1 MRFPERSKILI
12 TLASL
17 VLFGSIVAPARS
29 QESKKIVGSV
39 VDQLS
44 TPIPDAHITLY
55 SLDRI
60 LQTTSD
66 SSGHFHFDGVP
77 PTNYEI
83 EVLSPGF
90 KRFAKPVDLTD
101 GKPIVMEIGA
111 VGSPVVMA
119 ASVMEVAPTGS
130 CGPPYSIVYNPRKT
144 ADAAALSGNAVE
156 QYATR
161 GVEAAT
167 VRLVDPIGVQIGQQ
181 QTDKNGEFQFRQIA
195 PGRYHIVTTHSGYD
209 DMTTGEFWVARE
221 NTTKISL
228 RPVPAGKIMIC
239 Q

>member
-12 TLASL
+12 ALASL
-17 VLFGSIVAPARS
+17 VLIGAIVAPARS

-39 VDQLS
+39 VDPHS

-66 SSGHFHFDGVP
+66 SSGHFHFDGVL

-83 EVLSPGF
+83 EVLVPGF
-90 KRFAKPVDLTD
+90 KRFAKPVDLSD
-101 GKPIVMEIGA
+101 GKPIAMEIGST
-111 VGSPVVMA
+111 GSPVVMA

-144 ADAAALSGNAVE
+144 ADAALSGNAVE

-161 GVEAAT
+161 GVAAAT
-167 VRLVDPIGVQIGQQ
+167 VKLVDPMGVQIGQQ
-181 QTDKNGEFQFRQIA
+181 QTDKSGEFQFRQIA

-221 NTTKISL
+221 NTTKITL
-228 RPVPAGKIMIC
+228 RPVPVGKIMIC

>member
-1 MRFPERSKILI
+1 MRFPERSKVLI

-17 VLFGSIVAPARS
+17 VFIGSIVAPARS
-29 QESKKIVGSV
+29 QESKRIVGSV
-39 VDQLS
+39 VDPTS
-44 TPIPDAHITLY
+44 YPIPDAHITLY

-60 LQTTSD
+60 LQTKSD
-66 SSGHFHFDGVP
+66 SSGHFHFDGVL
-77 PTNYEI
+77 PTKYEI
-83 EVLSPGF
+83 EVIVPGF
-90 KRFAKPVDLTD
+90 KRFTKPVDLTD
-101 GKPIVMEIGA
+101 NKPIVMEIGST
-111 VGSPVVMA
+111 GSPVVI
-119 ASVMEVAPTGS
+119 ASVLEVAPTGS
-130 CGPPYSIVYNPRKT
+130 CGPPYSLVYNSRKT

-167 VRLVDPIGVQIGQQ
+167 VKLVDPIGAQIAQQ
-181 QTDKNGEFQFRQIA
+181 QTDKNGEFQFGQIA
-195 PGRYHIVTTHSGYD
+195 PGRYHLVTTHSSYN

-221 NTTKISL
+221 NTTKITL

>member
-12 TLASL
+12 TLIGL
-17 VLFGSIVAPARS
+17 VLIGAIAAAAHG

-44 TPIPDAHITLY
+44 TPIPNAHITLY

-60 LQTTSD
+60 LKTTSD
-66 SSGHFHFDGVP
+66 SSGHFHFDGVL

-83 EVLSPGF
+83 EVLAQGF
-90 KRFAKPVDLTD
+90 KRFIKTVDLTD
-101 GKPIVMEIGA
+101 GKPIVMEIGTF
-111 VGSPVVMA
+111 GSPVVIV
-119 ASVMEVAPTGS
+119 SVMEVAPTGS
-130 CGPPYSIVYNPRKT
+130 CGPPYSIVYDPRKT
-144 ADAAALSGNAVE
+144 PDAAPLSGNAIE

-167 VRLVDPIGVQIGQQ
+167 VKLVDPIGVQIARR
-181 QTDKNGEFQFRQIA
+181 QTDKNGEFQFRIP

-209 DMTTGEFWVARE
+209 DITTGEFWVARE
-221 NTTKISL
+221 NTTHITL
-228 RPVPAGKIMIC
+228 RPVPTGKIMRC
-239 Q
+239 QY

>member
-1 MRFPERSKILI
+1 MNYF
-12 TLASL
+12 
-17 VLFGSIVAPARS
+17 S

-39 VDQLS
+39 VDPTS
-44 TPIPDAHITLY
+44 YPIPDAHITLY

-66 SSGHFHFDGVP
+66 SSGHFHFEGVL

-83 EVLSPGF
+83 EVLVHGF
-90 KRFAKPVDLTD
+90 RRFSRPVDLTD
-101 GKPIVMEIGA
+101 GKPIVMEIGTF
-111 VGSPVVMA
+111 GSPVVIV
-119 ASVMEVAPTGS
+119 SVMEVAPTGS
-130 CGPPYSIVYNPRKT
+130 CGPPYSIVYKPRKT
-144 ADAAALSGNAVE
+144 NDDAALSGNAVE

-167 VRLVDPIGVQIGQQ
+167 VRLVDPIGVQIAQQ

-209 DMTTGEFWVARE
+209 EMTTGEFWVARE
-221 NTTKISL
+221 NTTNITL
-228 RPVPAGKIMIC
+228 RPVPAGKIRVC

>member
-12 TLASL
+12 TFASV
-17 VLFGSIVAPARS
+17 VLIGAIVAPSRS
-29 QESKKIVGSV
+29 QGSQKIVGSV
-39 VDQLS
+39 VDPTS
-44 TPIPDAHITLY
+44 YPIPGAHITLY

-66 SSGHFHFDGVP
+66 SSGHFHFEGVL

-83 EVLSPGF
+83 EVLVHGF
-90 KRFAKPVDLTD
+90 RRFSRPVDLTD
-101 GKPIVMEIGA
+101 GKPIVMEIGTF
-111 VGSPVVMA
+111 GSPVVIV
-119 ASVMEVAPTGS
+119 SVMEVAPTGS
-130 CGPPYSIVYNPRKT
+130 CGPPYSIVYKPRKT
-144 ADAAALSGNAVE
+144 NNAAALSGNAVE

-167 VRLVDPIGVQIGQQ
+167 VRLVDPIGVQIAQQ
-181 QTDKNGEFQFRQIA
+181 QTDKDGEFQFRQIA

-209 DMTTGEFWVARE
+209 EMTTGEFWVARE
-221 NTTKISL
+221 NTTNITL
-228 RPVPAGKIMIC
+228 RPVPSGKIMTC

>member
-12 TLASL
+12 TFASL
-17 VLFGSIVAPARS
+17 VLIGAIVAPARS
-29 QESKKIVGSV
+29 QGSRKIVGSV
-39 VDQLS
+39 VDPLS
-44 TPIPDAHITLY
+44 VPIPDAHVTLY

-66 SSGHFHFDGVP
+66 SSGHFHFDGVLP
-77 PTNYEI
+77 NKYEI
-83 EVLSPGF
+83 EVIVYGF
-90 KRFAKPVDLTD
+90 KRFARPVDLTD
-101 GKPIVMEIGA
+101 NKPIVMEIA
-111 VGSPVVMA
+111 PPGSPVVIV
-119 ASVMEVAPTGS
+119 SVMEVAPTGS
-130 CGPPYSIVYNPRKT
+130 CGPPYSIVYSPRKT

-167 VRLVDPIGVQIGQQ
+167 VKLVDPIGVQIAQQ

-195 PGRYHIVTTHSGYD
+195 PGRYHIMTTHSGYD
-209 DMTTGEFWVARE
+209 EMTTGEFWVARE
-221 NTTKISL
+221 NTTNITL

>member
-12 TLASL
+12 TFASV
-17 VLFGSIVAPARS
+17 VLIGAIVAPSRS
-29 QESKKIVGSV
+29 QGSQKIVGSV
-39 VDQLS
+39 VDPTS
-44 TPIPDAHITLY
+44 YPIPGAHITLY

-66 SSGHFHFDGVP
+66 SSGHFHFAGVL

-83 EVLSPGF
+83 EVLVHGF
-90 KRFAKPVDLTD
+90 KRFSRPVDLTD
-101 GKPIVMEIGA
+101 GKPIVMELGPF
-111 VGSPVVMA
+111 GSPVVI

-144 ADAAALSGNAVE
+144 NDAAALSGNAVE

-167 VRLVDPIGVQIGQQ
+167 VRLVDPIGVQIAQQ

-195 PGRYHIVTTHSGYD
+195 PGRYHIVTTHSSYD
-209 DMTTGEFWVARE
+209 EMTTGEFWVARE
-221 NTTKISL
+221 NTTNITL
-228 RPVPAGKIMIC
+228 RPVPASKIMTC

>member
-12 TLASL
+12 TFASV
-17 VLFGSIVAPARS
+17 VLIGAIVAPSRS
-29 QESKKIVGSV
+29 QGSQKIVGSV
-39 VDQLS
+39 VDPTS
-44 TPIPDAHITLY
+44 YPIPGAHITLY

-66 SSGHFHFDGVP
+66 SSGHFHFEGVL

-83 EVLSPGF
+83 EVLVHGF
-90 KRFAKPVDLTD
+90 RRFSRPVDLTD
-101 GKPIVMEIGA
+101 GKPIVMEIGTF
-111 VGSPVVMA
+111 GSPVVIV
-119 ASVMEVAPTGS
+119 SVMEVAPTGS
-130 CGPPYSIVYNPRKT
+130 CGPPYSIVYKPRKT
-144 ADAAALSGNAVE
+144 NNAAALSGNAVE

-167 VRLVDPIGVQIGQQ
+167 VRLVDPIGVQIAQQ
-181 QTDKNGEFQFRQIA
+181 QTNKNGEFQFRQIA

-209 DMTTGEFWVARE
+209 EMTTGEFWVARE
-221 NTTKISL
+221 NTTNITL
-228 RPVPAGKIMIC
+228 RPVPSGKIMTC